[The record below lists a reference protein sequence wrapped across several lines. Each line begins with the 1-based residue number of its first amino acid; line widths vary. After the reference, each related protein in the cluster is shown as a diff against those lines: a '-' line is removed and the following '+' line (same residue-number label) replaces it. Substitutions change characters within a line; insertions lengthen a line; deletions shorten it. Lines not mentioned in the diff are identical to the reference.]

1 MINVT
6 IIGFGNVGSAL
17 TSLMLN
23 NKHAIRIN
31 ILDPNDQCSG
41 AFLDLQHG
49 MSLFPTKEL
58 HVNDME
64 LFTQSDFVFFTA
76 GTPNVNGG
84 SRLDMAQQNSE
95 LARKIFEP
103 ISFSKAPFVFII
115 TNPVDVVAHTVQR
128 FSGLPAEKVISTGT
142 FLDSIRLEY
151 YLSSITNTKREA
163 YKALVVGEHGTSQV
177 PIYSLTTFN
186 DKPILNSPEFTAEL
200 LELAHNSTINA
211 AFEIRKTQ
219 AATKYAVSK
228 CAEMLFE
235 YALGEETDL
244 IPLSLLTN
252 DYYRKLLNLD
262 RNIYISLPVRIKN
275 GSFEIRDDIE
285 FSGLEL
291 EAYQKSAQII
301 YKNTYPEG
309 KNK

>member
-6 IIGFGNVGSAL
+6 IIGFGNVGSTL
-17 TSLMLN
+17 TLLMLH
-23 NKHAIRIN
+23 NKHNIRIN

-64 LFTQSDFVFFTA
+64 LFTQSDFIFFTA

-84 SRLDMAQQNSE
+84 SRLDMGQQNCE

-103 ISFSKAPFVFII
+103 ITFSKTPFVFVI
-115 TNPVDVVAHTVQR
+115 TNPVDVVAHTVQQ
-128 FSGLPAEKVISTGT
+128 FSGLPPEKVISTGT
-142 FLDSIRLEY
+142 LLDSIRLEY
-151 YLSSITNTKREA
+151 YLSSITNTKRETL
-163 YKALVVGEHGTSQV
+163 KALVVGEHGTSQV

-186 DKPILNSPEFTAEL
+186 DKPILNSTKFTTEL
-200 LELAHNSTINA
+200 LDLAHNSTINA

-219 AATKYAVSK
+219 PATKYAVSK

-235 YALGEETDL
+235 YALGAETDL

-252 DYYRKLLNLD
+252 DHYRKLLNLD
-262 RNIYISLPVRIKN
+262 RDIYISLPVRIKN
-275 GSFEIRDDIE
+275 GSFEIRNDIH
-285 FSGLEL
+285 FTDLEV
-291 EAYQKSAQII
+291 EAYRKSAQII
-301 YKNTYPEG
+301 SEKIYQ
-309 KNK
+309 